1 MTFQEGSIAGSS
13 KKKKKNALKIIVIG
27 LLRKECFIPTV
38 VYYTSINKWGG
49 SICGDMG
56 GVQPVLNENSCVQ
69 KAVWQI
75 IPNE

>member
-13 KKKKKNALKIIVIG
+13 KKKKMPWKFIVIG
-27 LLRKECFIPTV
+27 LLPKGCFIPTA